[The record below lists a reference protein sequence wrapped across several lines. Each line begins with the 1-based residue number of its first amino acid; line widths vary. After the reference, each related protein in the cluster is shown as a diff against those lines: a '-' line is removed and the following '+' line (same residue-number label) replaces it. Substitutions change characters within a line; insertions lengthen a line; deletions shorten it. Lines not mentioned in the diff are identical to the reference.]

1 MSTAGSAKSL
11 LTSDGVLYLD
21 TRVDLD
27 KVVAAELVNE
37 ELGGTGVAVVD
48 GLCKLDSVVEDS
60 LADLLVEVS
69 GRSDFDDL
77 LVTPLDG
84 AVTLEQVNDVA
95 FAIGKDLD
103 LDVTRVVEEACSY
116 QITFSPRIWIRT
128 LDEDGTVAERS
139 LSLRHG
145 TLEALLEL
153 GLLADNTHPA
163 TATAHGGLDDDRE
176 AVLLDKGRGEVVGCN
191 RSGGTGHH
199 RHLGLHG

>member
-1 MSTAGSAKSL
+1 MSTAGSIKSR

-37 ELGGTGVAVVD
+37 ELSGTGVAVVD

-116 QITFSPRIWIRT
+116 QITFSPRIRIRT

-153 GLLADNTHPA
+153 GLLADNTHSA

-176 AVLLDKGRGEVVGCN
+176 AVLLDKGRGKVVGCN
-191 RSGGTGHH
+191 RSGSTGHH